1 MFGWITEPLCWAI
14 ALAYLPYAA
23 CRLAATD
30 DARLREVLVPVLLA
44 LALMT
49 VHSLP
54 VLDTLVLYLPFYFEL
69 KFLLLAGATF
79 FPGAGLRLYKRLVRP
94 VFRRFS
100 KTPEQLAGGLPAPL
114 RTQYDASE
122 SLEQFA
128 SKHVVQLS
136 ATVLAEHG
144 EDAYRLVMAM
154 LIQSARARALAAQGG
169 DVTGQDDGG
178 NPFASGAQM
187 TELGKI
193 GDRARGVAAR
203 LKDVGGAI
211 KTSVDLGLM

>member
-1 MFGWITEPLCWAI
+1 MVFGWITEPLCWGI

-30 DARLREVLVPVLLA
+30 DARLREVLVPLLVA

-54 VLDTLVLYLPFYFEL
+54 VLDTVVLYLPFYFEL
-69 KFLLLAGATF
+69 KFAVLAGVTF
-79 FPGAGLRLYKRLVRP
+79 FPGAGLRLYKRVVRP
-94 VFRRFS
+94 MFRRFS
-100 KTPEQLAGGLPAPL
+100 KTPEQLARSLPAPL

-122 SLEQFA
+122 SLEHFA
-128 SKHVVQLS
+128 SKHVQMS
-136 ATVLAEHG
+136 TTVIAEHG
-144 EDAYRLVMAM
+144 EDAYRVVMAM
-154 LIQSARARALAAQGG
+154 LIQSAHARTLAAQGG
-169 DVTGQDDGG
+169 DVMGQDNG
-178 NPFASGAQM
+178 NAFASEAQM

-193 GDRARGVAAR
+193 GERARGVAAR